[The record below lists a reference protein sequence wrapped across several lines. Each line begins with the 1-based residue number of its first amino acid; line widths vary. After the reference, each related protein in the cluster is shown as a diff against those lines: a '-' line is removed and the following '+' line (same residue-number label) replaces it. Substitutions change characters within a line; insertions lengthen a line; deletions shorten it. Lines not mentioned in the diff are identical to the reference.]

1 MKKGKVRNNEARKLK
16 EKTGRLQNRVILA
29 LMIVLMMAVYPACGA
44 ASESMDMMV
53 SQGTSSNGG
62 SYYDGA
68 TGGGVFTEST
78 QDYYAKV
85 EEPTVEAGKTSAD
98 VVDNTVFDERKLIKT
113 VDMTVETKEYDMLL
127 TELKNQVSKL
137 GGYIE
142 HMDTYNGSSY
152 SYYRSSRSA
161 NMTIRIPNDKLNE
174 FVETV
179 SGISNVVRRS
189 DNVEDVTLSYVDM
202 ESRRN
207 TLKTEQE
214 RLLALLAKA
223 ESIEDIITIED
234 RLSTVR
240 YQLESMESQLRTIDN
255 QVDYSTVYLNIDEVQ
270 ELTPVEVQTPVE
282 RIGEG
287 FADSLH
293 DIGDG
298 AVEFAVW
305 FVVNIPYFVV
315 WAVIITAIVVIIRV
329 CRKKSKEKKA
339 KKLEAA
345 YTGAQ
350 MSQNP
355 IEKKDE

>member
-1 MKKGKVRNNEARKLK
+1 MKKGEAKNKVVRKRRLK
-16 EKTGRLQNRVILA
+16 NRVILA
-29 LMIVLMMAVYPACGA
+29 LMTALMIVVYPACGA
-44 ASESMDMMV
+44 ASESMDMMF
-53 SQGTSSNGG
+53 SSNATTTGG
-62 SYYDGA
+62 SGYYNGA
-68 TGGGVFTEST
+68 MDSGLIVEST
-78 QDYYAKV
+78 GDYTYKT
-85 EEPTVEAGKTSAD
+85 EEIESGKTTGESAQD
-98 VVDNTVFDERKLIKT
+98 SVVLDERKLIKT
-113 VDMTVETKEYDMLL
+113 VDMTVETKEYDVLM
-127 TELKNQVSKL
+127 TELKNRVSQL

-152 SYYRSSRSA
+152 SHYRSSRSA
-161 NMTIRIPNDKLNE
+161 SMTIRIPKDKLNE

-207 TLKTEQE
+207 TLQTEQE

-255 QVDYSTVYLNIDEVQ
+255 QVDYSTIYLSIDEVQ
-270 ELTPVEVQTPVE
+270 ELTPVEVQTPIE

-287 FADSLH
+287 FVESLH

-298 AVEFAVW
+298 AVEFAIW
-305 FVVNIPYFVV
+305 FIVNIPYFLI
-315 WAVIITAIVVIIRV
+315 WTVIITVIVVVIRA
-329 CRKKSKEKKA
+329 CRKNSREKKA
-339 KKLEAA
+339 RKIAEA
-345 YTGAQ
+345 Q
-350 MSQNP
+350 QNAN
-355 IEKKDE
+355 IAVKNDGQN

>member
-1 MKKGKVRNNEARKLK
+1 MKKGRVECSRFRK
-16 EKTGRLQNRVILA
+16 RVALA
-29 LMIVLMMAVYPACGA
+29 FLTVAMICVYPACGA
-44 ASESMDMMV
+44 ANESMDMMV
-53 SQGTSSNGG
+53 SQGTASNGG

-68 TGGGVFTEST
+68 TGGGIFTET
-78 QDYYAKV
+78 ADDYYAKV
-85 EEPTVEAGKTSAD
+85 EEPTVEAGTTAAE

-113 VDMTVETKEYDMLL
+113 VDMTVETKEYDMLM

-161 NMTIRIPNDKLNE
+161 SMTIRIPKDKLTE

-207 TLKTEQE
+207 TLQTEQE

-240 YQLESMESQLRTIDN
+240 YQLESMESKLRTIDN
-255 QVDYSTVYLNIDEVQ
+255 QVDYSTVYMNIDEVR
-270 ELTPVEVQTPVE
+270 ELTPVEEQTPIE

-287 FADSLH
+287 FVDSLH

-305 FVVNIPYFVV
+305 FVINIPYFVI
-315 WAVIITAIVVIIRV
+315 WAVIITAIVLIVRA
-329 CRKKSKEKKA
+329 CRKRSKA
-339 KKLEAA
+339 KKALKMSKA
-345 YTGAQ
+345 YAGAQ
-350 MSQNP
+350 VSLNSE
-355 IEKKDE
+355 EKKGQL